1 MAFDADTAIRLW
13 PEYFDSKRT
22 RDEGRKLPLELCVEK
37 PSLDM
42 IAKGAILLDL
52 EYEIEEDAKYPGNW
66 TAKGGCVRVE
76 KGVMKKTEILA
87 KIGKIL
93 VENQA

>member
-1 MAFDADTAIRLW
+1 MAYDDDTAIVLW

-22 RDEGRKLPLELCVEK
+22 RAEGRKLPVDLCVEK

-52 EYEIEEDAKYPGNW
+52 EYKIDEEKSYPGNW
-66 TAKGGCVRVE
+66 YSKGGCVRVE
-76 KGVMKKTEILA
+76 KGKMKKTEILTE
-87 KIGKIL
+87 IGKIL
-93 VENQA
+93 VKNQA

>member
-1 MAFDADTAIRLW
+1 MAFDEETAIRLW

-22 RDEGRKLPLELCVEK
+22 RAEGRKLPVELCVEK

-52 EYEIEEDAKYPGNW
+52 EYNIEEDTAYPGNW
-66 TAKGGCVRVE
+66 SAKGGCVRVE
-76 KGVMKKTEILA
+76 KGKMKKTEILA